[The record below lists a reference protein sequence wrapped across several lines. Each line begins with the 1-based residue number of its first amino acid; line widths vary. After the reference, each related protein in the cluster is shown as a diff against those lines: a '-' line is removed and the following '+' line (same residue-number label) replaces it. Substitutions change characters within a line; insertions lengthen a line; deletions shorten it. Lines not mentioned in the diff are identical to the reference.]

1 MLHGRK
7 THFLSGVGDNSKSLN
22 QELTVASF
30 ARISLGV
37 IEGRAHV

>member
-7 THFLSGVGDNSKSLN
+7 AHFLSGVEDTSKSLN

-30 ARISLGV
+30 ARISLGGV
-37 IEGRAHV
+37 EGRVHV

>member
-7 THFLSGVGDNSKSLN
+7 THFLSGVEDTSKSLN

-30 ARISLGV
+30 ARISLGGV
-37 IEGRAHV
+37 EGRVHV